1 MKKILRTVVTSFA
14 VMFMLAFG
22 GITANAQTVNESEP
36 NDTMETAET
45 ILANHETAAGCVDV
59 SHTGQY
65 VVKGV
70 TSANDPDWYRV
81 YLDAGD
87 QYVTCNGSAFNF
99 YLYDSDENCFKAMT
113 YSKPGLGASAYKFEV
128 KVAGYYYVKVTG
140 LSDSPVSYILAVGG
154 PTYTV
159 DHCTKTMDSISFE
172 GYDETRELQVESA
185 SMPED
190 AIVYTIYISGVLS
203 TATDG
208 VKMVASTNGTTINM
222 LASNL
227 TKTGLVNLNIPL
239 DELWYVTFK
248 YRKNVTITPKVTF
261 SYVYPVTTP

>member
-36 NDTMETAET
+36 NDTRETAET
-45 ILANHETAAGCVDV
+45 ILANHETAAGCVNG
-59 SHTGQY
+59 SYTGQY
-65 VVKGV
+65 VVNGV
-70 TSANDPDWYRV
+70 TSANDHDWYRV
-81 YLDAGD
+81 YLDVGY

-99 YLYDSDENCFKAMT
+99 YLYDSDGNYFEGMSYN
-113 YSKPGLGASAYKFEV
+113 KPGLGASAYEFYV
-128 KVAGYYYVKVTG
+128 DVAGYYYVEVVG
-140 LSDSPVSYILAVGG
+140 LSASSVSYKLAVGG

-159 DHCTKTMDSISFE
+159 DHCTENMGSISLE
-172 GYDETRELQVESA
+172 GSDVTRPLQVESDV
-185 SMPED
+185 PD
-190 AIVYTIYISGVLS
+190 RAIVYTISIGNVLS

-227 TKTGLVNLNIPL
+227 TKTGLVNLNIPVT
-239 DELWYVTFK
+239 EKWYVTFE
-248 YRKNVTITPKVTF
+248 YRKNITITPKVTF
-261 SYVYPVTTP
+261 YYVYPVITP